1 MFYTL
6 VARAFMSLNALYINI
21 SVSNGTRPM
30 SGIVTHM
37 LAWPV
42 LHIL

>member
-6 VARAFMSLNALYINI
+6 VARAFMSLNALNINI
-21 SVSNGTRPM
+21 SVGNSTRTV

-37 LAWPV
+37 LTRPV

>member
-6 VARAFMSLNALYINI
+6 VARAFMSLNALNINI
-21 SVSNGTRPM
+21 AVGNGTRPM
-30 SGIVTHM
+30 SGIVAHM

-42 LHIL
+42 FHIL